1 MKRRNALAFFL
12 GIVLCTSSAFSQEK
26 FPVQSI
32 TPEWTLFKEVN
43 GVKIYLKKEVY
54 SAEGRLDMDY
64 AIIKLENTSD
74 KELNVS
80 YSPVVY
86 YNLGCNGCNS
96 DEFYKTLVIPAH
108 SSIEGNLADSKL
120 PVVMLLS
127 NPNLKNGWIP
137 ESIAIEKLTVK

>member
-1 MKRRNALAFFL
+1 
-12 GIVLCTSSAFSQEK
+12 
-26 FPVQSI
+26 
-32 TPEWTLFKEVN
+32 
-43 GVKIYLKKEVY
+43 
-54 SAEGRLDMDY
+54 MDY